1 MLHPFILYDENR
13 VFWLNIAENRVY
25 LWYRYCLKL
34 FNKLRRE
41 ANWGNEVAEILTKKD
56 GKGERN
62 DVIVGVR
69 KELNFGNEDPFDRIL
84 SPQIDEVPK
93 REVLERKRKKKIV
106 TIKLSKFKGGER
118 KKDYGNQV
126 AENGMKKKKEFWS
139 EVSEWRF
146 H

>member
-1 MLHPFILYDENR
+1 MY
-13 VFWLNIAENRVY
+13 Y
-25 LWYRYCLKL
+25 LKL
-34 FNKLRRE
+34 FSKLRRE

-56 GKGERN
+56 ERGERN

-118 KKDYGNQV
+118 KKDYGN
-126 AENGMKKKKEFWS
+126 
-139 EVSEWRF
+139 
-146 H
+146 